1 MYNVKRFFLAV
12 LYLIVLALIG
22 GVINGIFGIQL
33 GEPLYNVMLLV
44 VFIFYGATKENVLT
58 RFGLPRVKKLQ
69 A

>member
-44 VFIFYGATKENVLT
+44 VFIFYSATKENVLT
-58 RFGLPRVKKLQ
+58 RFGLPKVKKLQ